1 MPRCMYVRGIRSIA
15 MVKWRV
21 CGLDE
26 KTAKSEKFGAFGVI
40 ARDALDGGRCD
51 CNSIVVASCPTPI
64 RKISR

>member
-21 CGLDE
+21 CGSDE

-40 ARDALDGGRCD
+40 ARDTLDGGRCP
-51 CNSIVVASCPTPI
+51 IVTASWWPHALLPFG
-64 RKISR
+64 RF